1 MSEPQ
6 TASPA
11 PITAKPSR
19 LAFLD
24 GVRALAATYVVLHHA
39 WLTVYPQEAPPGI
52 ERATTGWLEFGDFG
66 VTLFIVVSG
75 FSLMLAPLRNGLRV
89 RGGVRSFYWGRFKRI
104 IPAYWAALVLSALLG
119 ITVLSVWTGT
129 HWDVSLPV
137 TWKDFAVHALMLQ
150 DFNESARIN
159 HVFWSVALEW
169 HIYFLFPLL
178 LILWRRRSLWWT
190 TAVIVTISVLVAWV
204 SGAIL
209 PPYTF
214 DLNFFIWFNF
224 LGCFTLGASAARI
237 AHNGGVIPIRGRTF
251 APNWPALGAL
261 TVILSLAAEHYLQVP
276 AIHNT
281 IFGLG
286 AAFLLIGL
294 ASGQFAV
301 ARRALQWRPLVWVG
315 ICSYSL
321 YLLHAPILQLIWQ
334 YVLDPLGLGIGNL
347 ATLAALIPLGLLVSI
362 PVAHL
367 SYLAAERPF
376 LRKSTRRAEQDE
388 LARRP

>member
-1 MSEPQ
+1 MSQSQ
-6 TASPA
+6 TVSPA
-11 PITAKPSR
+11 PAAAKPSR

-24 GVRALAATYVVLHHA
+24 GLRALAASYVVIHHA
-39 WLTVYPQEAPPGI
+39 WLTVYPREAPPGI
-52 ERATTGWLEFGDFG
+52 ETLTTGWMEFGDFG

-75 FSLMLAPLRNGLRV
+75 FSLMLAPLRNGMRV

-119 ITVLSVWTGT
+119 ITLLSVWTGT

-137 TWKDFAVHALMLQ
+137 TWKDFVVHALMLQ

-178 LILWRRRSLWWT
+178 LLLWRRRTMWWT
-190 TAVIVTISVLVAWV
+190 TAVIVSITVAVAW
-204 SGAIL
+204 AATALL

-224 LGCFTLGASAARI
+224 LGCFTLGAAAARI
-237 AHNGGVIPIRGRTF
+237 AHDGGTVTIRGRAFT
-251 APNWPALGAL
+251 PSWPALAVL
-261 TVILSLAAEHYLQVP
+261 TLLASLAAEHNLQIP

-281 IFGLG
+281 MFGLG

-294 ASGQFAV
+294 SSGQLTAL
-301 ARRALQWRPLVWVG
+301 RRVLQWRPLVWVG

-321 YLLHAPILQLIWQ
+321 YLLHAPLLQLIWQ

-347 ATLAALIPLGLLVSI
+347 ATLWALIPLGLLVSI
-362 PVAHL
+362 PVARL
-367 SYLAAERPF
+367 SFLAVERPF
-376 LRKSTRRAEQDE
+376 LPGPTRRAESAE
-388 LARRP
+388 LARRD